1 MPLAAQA
8 LLPFLALLGAAA
20 IVQRR
25 PRQRSNG
32 WIAAA
37 ATAAAGLIALVEL
50 LRLAP
55 GEHVDVPYLTTFPYA
70 DLAIRLDGL
79 SLAFASVTLITAAL
93 LMLARQ
99 RLRGDRRDPWFG
111 WLLTSA
117 AACAVIFAH
126 NLLLVYIALQL
137 LTLAWSGALD
147 ETARRRRGLRLSV
160 QVADI
165 GLLLAAASAI
175 QSVGTSA
182 FSGVPSD
189 TFGLATFLLVLLP
202 VVVRVGALALTGGGP
217 QATVA
222 FEPAIAWIAPAAY
235 LLMRMLALMGGR
247 LPDRPTAV
255 VLFAGAVLVALA
267 LSALALMQHFSRR
280 IVALL
285 LVAQAAL
292 ALALSTGADPLM
304 TVACTWLW
312 LLLIPLTGLA
322 SVRVPAGSAAAVLTM
337 LNLAM
342 IAGSTAFIGLWL
354 GGLALNARG
363 LLFGMIPIALAV
375 ALAASAALR
384 GVAVPRW
391 RRPNVATAWGA
402 ALLFIAAFPIVVM
415 GPLVVPAAATVRLVP
430 GGTIAASPF
439 GIVAGGA
446 TWPALLASALVA
458 LVFGFAAWRLH
469 APTLSSRGG
478 KKAAASSLAS
488 RGGKGTAPRAGAGRG
503 GKLMSLPSLP
513 ALPQWTRLLLWGA
526 FGIAVFNVLTRP

>member
-20 IVQRR
+20 VVQRR
-25 PRQRSNG
+25 PRRRSNG

-37 ATAAAGLIALVEL
+37 ATATAGIIALVEL

-70 DLAIRLDGL
+70 DLGIRLDGL
-79 SLAFASVTLITAAL
+79 SLAYASVTLITAAL
-93 LMLARQ
+93 LMLARL

-117 AACAVIFAH
+117 TACAVIFAH
-126 NLLLVYIALQL
+126 NLLLVYITLQL

-147 ETARRRRGLRLSV
+147 ETARRRRGLRLIV

-202 VVVRVGALALTGGGP
+202 VVARVGALAVTAGGP
-217 QATVA
+217 PATVA
-222 FEPAIAWIAPAAY
+222 FEPAIAWVAPAGY

-255 VLFAGAVLVALA
+255 VLFAAAVLVALGFA
-267 LSALALMQHFSRR
+267 ALALFERSGSRL
-280 IVALL
+280 VALL
-285 LVAQAAL
+285 LVIQAAL
-292 ALALSTGADPLM
+292 ALALSTGSDPLM

-312 LLLIPLTGLA
+312 LLLVPLAGLA
-322 SVRVPAGSAAAVLTM
+322 SVRVPTGSAPEVLTR

-342 IAGSTAFIGLWL
+342 IPGSTAFIGLWL
-354 GGLALNARG
+354 GGRALNARG
-363 LLFGMIPIALAV
+363 LLFGIIPVGLAV
-375 ALAASAALR
+375 GVSAIAGLGR
-384 GVAVPRW
+384 IAPPRSV
-391 RRPNVATAWGA
+391 RLDIATAWAA
-402 ALLFIAAFPIVVM
+402 ALLLIAAVPILVM
-415 GPLVVPAAATVRLVP
+415 SHLVVPAAETVRLVP
-430 GGTIAASPF
+430 GGTVASSPF
-439 GIVAGGA
+439 GIVAGAG
-446 TWPALLASALVA
+446 TWPALVGSLVVA
-458 LVFGFAAWRLH
+458 LVLVLAGWWLRLK
-469 APTLSSRGG
+469 APTRRSPKGGG
-478 KKAAASSLAS
+478 KLPSAWLAKW
-488 RGGKGTAPRAGAGRG
+488 GGKLPRAG
-503 GKLMSLPSLP
+503 LPSVP
-513 ALPQWTRLLLWGA
+513 EWSRFLLWGA